1 MNKRL
6 RNAAAAAA
14 GAGALMLAPTAAQAN
29 HPVLV
34 EGNCGAPDA
43 VTAGSCGDYDGDG
56 RVGVAE
62 DRDAVD
68 RVFGTINGALGNT
81 DLGSEALNAS
91 SANLNGRVLVVAS
104 GDYPE
109 VVRIAPGGRNSA
121 VGNVTLEGA
130 RGVDVN
136 IDAVV
141 QGEPG
146 NVERQAQPGIEVSMP
161 SDRRVTIRNV
171 TSRNWTDGIRI
182 AGVSRVTLDRVS
194 VENNV
199 NYGIRGIEGSR
210 MTIRESHVQAN
221 GFRVNPMAA
230 SNTPT
235 PGTGITIEGSAKA
248 GIFGG
253 TVSENFA
260 DGIENDTTGS
270 DSTSA
275 RTRRK
280 AARRLVIDDVR
291 LYGNGDKDVE
301 GPATLRD

>member
-1 MNKRL
+1 MSKRL
-6 RNAAAAAA
+6 RNVAATAT
-14 GAGALMLAPTAAQAN
+14 GIGALMFAPGAAQAN

-43 VTAGSCGDYDGDG
+43 VLAGACGDYDGDG
-56 RVGVAE
+56 RVGTAE
-62 DRDAVD
+62 DTDAVD

-81 DLGSEALNAS
+81 DLGSDALNAS

-104 GDYPE
+104 GDFPE
-109 VVRIAPGGRNSA
+109 VVRIAPGGRNQT

-130 RGVDVN
+130 PGVDAN

-141 QGEPG
+141 QGEAG
-146 NVERQAQPGIEVSMP
+146 NVERQAQPGIEVAMP

-171 TSRNWTDGIRI
+171 VSRNWTDGIRI
-182 AGVSRVTLDRVS
+182 SGVSRVTLDRVR
-194 VENNV
+194 VENNTE
-199 NYGIRGIEGSR
+199 YGIRAIEGSR
-210 MTIRESHVQAN
+210 MTVRGSDVQAS
-221 GFRVNPMAA
+221 GFRANPMAA
-230 SNTPT
+230 SNAPM

-260 DGIENDTTGS
+260 DGIENETVGATG
-270 DSTSA
+270 TV
-275 RTRRK
+275 RERRK
-280 AARRLVIDDVR
+280 AARRLIVDDVR
-291 LYGNGDKDVE
+291 LFGNGDRDVE

>member
-1 MNKRL
+1 MSIGP
-6 RNAAAAAA
+6 RNALLAA
-14 GAGALMLAPTAAQAN
+14 GFAALMLVPASASAN

-43 VTAGSCGDYDGDG
+43 VAAGTCGDYDGDG

-81 DLGSEALNAS
+81 DLGSDALNAS

-104 GDYPE
+104 GQYPE
-109 VVRIAPGGRNSA
+109 VVRIAPGGRNHT

-130 RGVDVN
+130 PGVDAN

-146 NVERQAQPGIEVSMP
+146 NAERQAQPGIDISMP

-171 TSRNWTDGIRI
+171 VSRNWTDGVRI
-182 AGVSRVTLDRVS
+182 SGVSRVTLDRVR

-199 NYGIRGIEGSR
+199 EYGIRAIEGSR
-210 MTIRESHVQAN
+210 MTVRGSEAQAN
-221 GFRVNPMAA
+221 GFRSNPMAA
-230 SNTPT
+230 SNTPM

-248 GIFGG
+248 AVVGG

-260 DGIENDTTGS
+260 DGIENDTTGA

-275 RTRRK
+275 RDRRK
-280 AARRLVIDDVR
+280 AARRLVVDDV
-291 LYGNGDKDVE
+291 LLFGNGGRDIR
-301 GPATLRD
+301 GPVTLRD